1 MLRVKAGGGVAAEGR
16 RGEILAVIVVEPTE
30 EVAFCIV
37 VRGVRVGALTV
48 DHGAFQLMII
58 PVGEHVLLRGRELHI
73 VVLVILMPQ
82 ECGEVVA
89 VAEGMVVVQQLLE
102 VERGGAI
109 VIDRNA
115 SLLFDTPAV
124 EGVSGAEVAL
134 SKYGCGGVEGELQL
148 VGKEDVCKGIAVQRV
163 RLGLLLIDHHRLDR
177 EVGVGRAHQ
186 LGASRSHTIVVHLT
200 VLVGAD
206 VAVGVAQV
214 DGVNRRNALREG
226 GRVGRF

>member
-1 MLRVKAGGGVAAEGR
+1 MVA
-16 RGEILAVIVVEPTE
+16 
-30 EVAFCIV
+30 
-37 VRGVRVGALTV
+37 
-48 DHGAFQLMII
+48 
-58 PVGEHVLLRGRELHI
+58 PVGEHVLLGGREQHV

-109 VIDRNA
+109 MIDRNV

-124 EGVSGAEVAL
+124 EGVSGGEVTL
-134 SKYGCGGVEGELQL
+134 SKYGCGGVEGELQF

-163 RLGLLLIDHHRLDR
+163 CLGLSQIEHHRLDR

-214 DGVNRRNALREG
+214 DGVDRRNALREG
-226 GRVGRF
+226 SRVGRF

>member
-1 MLRVKAGGGVAAEGR
+1 MVA
-16 RGEILAVIVVEPTE
+16 
-30 EVAFCIV
+30 
-37 VRGVRVGALTV
+37 
-48 DHGAFQLMII
+48 
-58 PVGEHVLLRGRELHI
+58 PVGEHVLLGGREQHV
-73 VVLVILMPQ
+73 VVLVILMSQ

-109 VIDRNA
+109 MIDRNV
-115 SLLFDTPAV
+115 SLLFDTPAI
-124 EGVSGAEVAL
+124 EGVSGGEVTL
-134 SKYGCGGVEGELQL
+134 SKDRRSGVEGELQL
-148 VGKEDVCKGIAVQRV
+148 VGEEDVCEGVAVQRV
-163 RLGLLLIDHHRLDR
+163 RLGLLQIEHHRLDR

-206 VAVGVAQV
+206 IAVGVAQV